1 MAKTLIKYALMF
13 VLLVVA
19 QAIVFNRICLFGVAI
34 PLVFIYLIIKLPVT
48 LNANWSL
55 TVGFF
60 LGLTVDIFS
69 DTQGMNAIAC
79 TTLAALRRPL
89 LKLYFPRE
97 DEMPDPTPSRRSLGP
112 GVFYKYVLT
121 MTLVYFIMYFAIE
134 SFSLFNPLR
143 MLWEI
148 IGSTIL
154 TFILIV
160 AIDTLTS
167 GKHEKRL

>member
-1 MAKTLIKYALMF
+1 MAKTLIRYALMF
-13 VLLVVA
+13 VILVVA
-19 QAIVFNRICLFGVAI
+19 QAVVFNRICLFGVAI

-55 TVGFF
+55 TVGF
-60 LGLTVDIFS
+60 LVGITVDIFS

-79 TTLAALRRPL
+79 TTLAALRRPI

-97 DEMPDPTPSRRSLGP
+97 DEMPEPTPSRRSVGP
-112 GVFYKYVLT
+112 AAFLKYVLT
-121 MTLVYFIMYFAIE
+121 MTLVYFVMYFVIE
-134 SFSLFNPLR
+134 SLALFNPLR

-148 IGSTIL
+148 LGSTLL

-167 GKHEKRL
+167 GKREKRL